1 MSTESLLDMEGDVY
15 VVERYESDVEEEK
28 LSSGGAG
35 SNTGGGARG
44 VVNKVDRDQVMIR
57 LPEGF
62 LEEIDDV
69 SAKVRCIPNGPS
81 VRLKF
86 QIVHTTSNSHYS
98 YQGRHSC

>member
-1 MSTESLLDMEGDVY
+1 MYPLYCTYLLYTESLLDMEGDVY

-57 LPEGF
+57 LSEGF

-69 SAKVRCIPNGPS
+69 SAKVRCIHNAPS
-81 VRLKF
+81 A
-86 QIVHTTSNSHYS
+86 
-98 YQGRHSC
+98 